1 MARTALP
8 LRARARPR
16 PVAPRATAGWLSR
29 TLAAVGLSGS
39 RGAKEGDGTD
49 KGTETAAPAFEQFDR
64 VLQDVRAG
72 SSGSLVAVDVPGDGN
87 CLFASIAVSHA
98 VAHTG
103 KLPDRAALAQHAQQ
117 LRLQANDLLC
127 PGGNPSPDEINGF
140 PLALVMEPA
149 PGEDGCGY
157 CARLRQNGQWG
168 SAAEILA
175 LSQVLHCPIAV
186 YHRPLGSD
194 APEEMDTYGREEAGR
209 SVPILYLHGSHY
221 TALVPGQSEPSASG
235 AGGAQR
241 ARL

>member
-1 MARTALP
+1 MARTPLP

-16 PVAPRATAGWLSR
+16 PVYPRATAGWLSR

-39 RGAKEGDGTD
+39 GGAAKDVE
-49 KGTETAAPAFEQFDR
+49 KGEAAAPAFEQFDR

-72 SSGSLVAVDVPGDGN
+72 GSLVAVDVPGDGN

-221 TALVPGQSEPSASG
+221 TALVPGQSEPSAGGG

>member
-1 MARTALP
+1 MARTPLP

-16 PVAPRATAGWLSR
+16 PLHPRATAGWLSR

-39 RGAKEGDGTD
+39 GGAKDGE
-49 KGTETAAPAFEQFDR
+49 KGEAAAPAFEQFDR

-72 SSGSLVAVDVPGDGN
+72 GSLVAVDVPGDGN

-103 KLPDRAALAQHAQQ
+103 KLPERAALAQHAQQ

-221 TALVPGQSEPSASG
+221 TALVPGQSEAASAG
-235 AGGAQR
+235 AGGEQR

>member
-1 MARTALP
+1 MARTPLP
-8 LRARARPR
+8 LRARARPPPLR
-16 PVAPRATAGWLSR
+16 PRATAGWLSR

-39 RGAKEGDGTD
+39 GGAKDAE
-49 KGTETAAPAFEQFDR
+49 KGEAAAPAFEQFDR

-72 SSGSLVAVDVPGDGN
+72 GSLVAVDVPGDGN

-103 KLPDRAALAQHAQQ
+103 KLPERAALAQHAQQ

-221 TALVPGQSEPSASG
+221 TALVPGQSEASAGG
-235 AGGAQR
+235 AGGEQR